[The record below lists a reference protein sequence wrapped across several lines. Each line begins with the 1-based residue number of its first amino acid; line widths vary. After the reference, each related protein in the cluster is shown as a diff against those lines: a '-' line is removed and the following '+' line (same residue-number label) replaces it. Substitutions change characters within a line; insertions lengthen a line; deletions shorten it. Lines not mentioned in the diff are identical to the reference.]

1 MDCKVNRSSD
11 TKKAI
16 ALTDVMKKLLEVLKH
31 PLDSERFHQLLTKKQ
46 WFLFFNIAALV
57 ALILTGRLRLSVSS
71 ILLTVIALGVV
82 NVVAWLSS
90 RNYPNWK

>member
-1 MDCKVNRSSD
+1 
-11 TKKAI
+11 
-16 ALTDVMKKLLEVLKH
+16 MKKLLEVLKH

-57 ALILTGRLRLSVSS
+57 ALILAGRLRFSFSS
-71 ILLTVIALGVV
+71 ILVTVIALGIV
-82 NVVAWLSS
+82 NVMAWLSS

>member
-1 MDCKVNRSSD
+1 MLID
-11 TKKAI
+11 A
-16 ALTDVMKKLLEVLKH
+16 MKKPLEVLKH

-71 ILLTVIALGVV
+71 IV
-82 NVVAWLSS
+82 
-90 RNYPNWK
+90 